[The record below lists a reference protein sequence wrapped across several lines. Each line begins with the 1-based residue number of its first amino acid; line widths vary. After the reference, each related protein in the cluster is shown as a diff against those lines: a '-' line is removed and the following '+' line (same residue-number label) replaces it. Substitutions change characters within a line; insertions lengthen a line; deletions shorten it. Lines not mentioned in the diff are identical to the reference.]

1 MYFWDYTK
9 KIENYRKKLSKNL
22 LTISKIG
29 GILDELSLETDF
41 GKQLKKLFK
50 KV

>member
-1 MYFWDYTK
+1 MSKFV
-9 KIENYRKKLSKNL
+9 KKLQQNMLTKNG
-22 LTISKIG
+22 IG
-29 GILDELSLETDF
+29 GILDELSLEDEF